1 MSEWLLQR
9 GKGKTIGPFATDE
22 IVEGI
27 RAGEIPPE
35 TRVADPGGKQWVA
48 LGEVAP
54 FAEAL
59 RARGAAPIDAREHDA
74 TDAQTANPQTPE
86 RPSAASAVTATPSA
100 RRPLRVA
107 FGAATAR
114 GQARLR
120 VAAGALTVAGL
131 GALGLGASP
140 LARSIFHARP
150 ALRDLSS
157 VGGAALLVGAGLVLA
172 GERLDRRGAQVGS
185 ATARGATVIAALTVL
200 AATALAMREVASSS
214 ARVRLAIA
222 LTGAVAALLALVAI
236 ALTGAVAALLALVAI
251 ALGWPAFR
259 IPARGRAASLAR
271 GAAVA
276 LLSSLALG
284 GAIARARR
292 ALDVIYVRDPLD
304 APAFRDAP
312 SVTAWLDAE
321 PAGATRVDVVGG
333 LVDAAVPI
341 PCGSR
346 ARLVDRPAGGIAE
359 IELLDGP
366 ERGARL
372 FVPARATT
380 PEPPRCR

>member
-114 GQARLR
+114 GRARLR

-214 ARVRLAIA
+214 ARVRL
-222 LTGAVAALLALVAI
+222 AI